1 MSLPP
6 NFGQA
11 FDLSSLTKPKVDPTT
26 PLPGIEVSVEN
37 LSSDI
42 LPLSLVRPV
51 IVLMWSPRSAESVEM
66 IKVLGKLQ
74 IDFKEAF
81 ALARVDIEAH
91 PQVAQAFQTKAVPY
105 AVAIIAEQMV
115 PLFEQSYP
123 EAQVRMVIDKVLTL
137 ASEQGIGQAPVE
149 QMEAEE
155 IEAMEALEAG
165 NYVAAE
171 AAYKKWLSRKPSENL
186 AKLGLAQTQLLMRT
200 EGSDLDTV
208 ISESTKN
215 PGDIALQLKAAD
227 VEMVNGG
234 VEAAFTRLLHAVRAT
249 SGDDRTKVKNH
260 LLNLFAL
267 VDPSDPR
274 LVAAR
279 KELASAL
286 FSEKH

>member
-11 FDLSSLTKPKVDPTT
+11 FDLSSLTKPKVDPSI

-51 IVLMWSPRSAESVEM
+51 IVLMWSPRSLESVEM
-66 IKVLGKLQ
+66 IKVLGKLEG
-74 IDFKEAF
+74 DYKEAF

-91 PQVAQAFQTKAVPY
+91 PQVAQAFQTKTVPY

-123 EAQVRMVIDKVLTL
+123 EAQVRMVLDKVLTL
-137 ASEQGIGQAPVE
+137 ASEQGIGHAPVE

-155 IEAMEALEAG
+155 IEAMDALEAG

-171 AAYKKWLSRKPSENL
+171 AAYKKWLSRKPGENL
-186 AKLGLAQTQLLMRT
+186 AKLGLAQTQLLIRT
-200 EGSDLDTV
+200 EGLELNVVLD
-208 ISESTKN
+208 ESTKN
-215 PGDIALQLKAAD
+215 PTDIALQLRAAD
-227 VEMVNGG
+227 VEIVNGG
-234 VEAAFTRLLHAVRAT
+234 VEAAFARLIQAVRST
-249 SGDDRTKVKNH
+249 SGDERTKVKDH

-267 VDPSDPR
+267 VDQSDPR

-286 FSEKH
+286 F

>member
-1 MSLPP
+1 MILPP

-11 FDLSSLTKPKVDPTT
+11 FDLSSLTKPKVDPSV

-42 LPLSLVRPV
+42 LPMSLVRPV

-66 IKVLGKLQ
+66 VKLLGKLE
-74 IDFKEAF
+74 IDYKEAF

-91 PQVAQAFQTKAVPY
+91 PQVAQAFQTKSIPY

-115 PLFEQSYP
+115 PLFEQPYP
-123 EAQVRMVIDKVLTL
+123 EAQVKMVLDKVLTL
-137 ASEQGIGQAPVE
+137 ASEQGVGQAPVE
-149 QMEAEE
+149 QMEPEE
-155 IEAMEALEAG
+155 AEAMDALEAG
-165 NYVAAE
+165 DYIAAE
-171 AAYKKWLSRKPSENL
+171 AAYKKWLSRKPAENL
-186 AKLGLAQTQLLMRT
+186 AKLGLAQTQLLIRT
-200 EGSDLDTV
+200 EGLELNVVLD
-208 ISESTKN
+208 ESTKN
-215 PGDIALQLKAAD
+215 PSDIALQLKAAD
-227 VEMVNGG
+227 VEIVNGG

-249 SGDDRTKVKNH
+249 SGDDRAKIKDH

-267 VDPSDPR
+267 VDQSDPR

-286 FSEKH
+286 F

>member
-26 PLPGIEVSVEN
+26 PLPGIEVTVEN

-66 IKVLGKLQ
+66 IKVLGKLEV
-74 IDFKEAF
+74 DYKGAF

-115 PLFEQSYP
+115 PLFEQTYP
-123 EAQVRMVIDKVLTL
+123 EAQVRMVMDKVLTL
-137 ASEQGIGQAPVE
+137 ASEQGIGQTPVE

-155 IEAMEALEAG
+155 IEAMDALEAG

-200 EGSDLDTV
+200 EGLELSEV
-208 ISESTKN
+208 IDQSALN
-215 PGDIALQLKAAD
+215 PSDIALQLKAAD

-234 VEAAFTRLLHAVRAT
+234 VEAAFARLIHAVRVT
-249 SGDDRTKVKNH
+249 SGDERTKVKDH
-260 LLNLFAL
+260 LLNLFTL
-267 VDPSDPR
+267 VDQSDPR

-286 FSEKH
+286 F

>member
-66 IKVLGKLQ
+66 IKVLGKLEV
-74 IDFKEAF
+74 DYKGAF

-123 EAQVRMVIDKVLTL
+123 EAQVRMVMDKVLTL

-155 IEAMEALEAG
+155 IEAMDALEAG

-200 EGSDLDTV
+200 EGLELSEV
-208 ISESTKN
+208 IDQSALN
-215 PGDIALQLKAAD
+215 PSDIALQLTTAD
-227 VEMVNGG
+227 VEIVNGG
-234 VEAAFTRLLHAVRAT
+234 VEAAFARLIHAVRAT
-249 SGDDRTKVKNH
+249 SGDERTKVKDH

-267 VDPSDPR
+267 VDQSDPR

-286 FSEKH
+286 F

>member
-11 FDLSSLTKPKVDPTT
+11 FDLSSLTKPKVDTST
-26 PLPGIEVSVEN
+26 PMPGIEVSVEN

-51 IVLMWSPRSAESVEM
+51 IVVMWSPRSPESVEVVK
-66 IKVLGKLQ
+66 ILGKLER
-74 IDFKEAF
+74 DYKEAF
-81 ALARVDIEAH
+81 ALARVDIESH
-91 PQVAQAFQTKAVPY
+91 PQVAQAFQTKSIPY

-115 PLFEQSYP
+115 PLFEQAYP
-123 EAQVRMVIDKVLTL
+123 EAQVKMVIDKVLTL
-137 ASEQGIGQAPVE
+137 SSEQGVGQAPVE

-155 IEAMEALEAG
+155 IEAMEALEAS
-165 NYVAAE
+165 NYLAAE
-171 AAYKKWLSRKPSENL
+171 AAYKKWLARKPSENL

-200 EGSDLDTV
+200 DGLDLNAV
-208 ISESTKN
+208 IDESTKN

-227 VEMVNGG
+227 VEIVNGG
-234 VEAAFTRLLHAVRAT
+234 VEAAFTRLLHAIRAT
-249 SGDDRTKVKNH
+249 SGDDRTKVKDH

-267 VDPSDPR
+267 VDQSDPR

-286 FSEKH
+286 F

>member
-11 FDLSSLTKPKVDPTT
+11 FDLSSLTKPKVDPST

-51 IVLMWSPRSAESVEM
+51 IVLMWSPRSKESLEIV
-66 IKVLGKLQ
+66 KVLGKLEV
-74 IDFKEAF
+74 DYKGAF
-81 ALARVDIEAH
+81 ALAHVDIEAH

-123 EAQVRMVIDKVLTL
+123 EAQVRMVLDKVLTL

-186 AKLGLAQTQLLMRT
+186 EKLGLAQTQLLMRT
-200 EGSDLDTV
+200 KGLELSAVIDQSALNPSDIT
-208 ISESTKN
+208 
-215 PGDIALQLKAAD
+215 LQLKAAD
-227 VEMVNGG
+227 VEIVNGG
-234 VEAAFTRLLHAVRAT
+234 VEAAFARLIHAVRAT
-249 SGDDRTKVKNH
+249 SGDERTKVKDH

-267 VDPSDPR
+267 VDQSDPR

-286 FSEKH
+286 F

>member
-11 FDLSSLTKPKVDPTT
+11 FDLSSLTKPKVDPSI
-26 PLPGIEVSVEN
+26 PMPGIQVTVEN
-37 LSSDI
+37 LSNEI

-51 IVLMWSPRSAESVEM
+51 IVLMWSSRSPESMEM
-66 IKVLGKLQ
+66 VKTLGKLEV
-74 IDFKEAF
+74 DYKEAF
-81 ALARVDIEAH
+81 ALARVDIDSNPE
-91 PQVAQAFQTKAVPY
+91 VGQAFQTKSIPY

-123 EAQVRMVIDKVLTL
+123 EAQVKMVIDKVLTL

-149 QMEAEE
+149 QIEPEE
-155 IEAMEALEAG
+155 IEAMDALESG
-165 NYVAAE
+165 DYSAAE
-171 AAYKKWLSRKPSENL
+171 AAYKKWLARKPAENL

-200 EGSDLDTV
+200 EGLDLKEIV
-208 ISESTKN
+208 AQSSAA
-215 PGDIALQLKAAD
+215 PADIELQLKAAD
-227 VEMVNGG
+227 VEIVTGG
-234 VEAAFTRLLHAVRAT
+234 VEDAFSRLLSVIRAT
-249 SGDDRTKVKNH
+249 SGDERTKAKNH

-274 LVAAR
+274 LAAAR

-286 FSEKH
+286 F

>member
-11 FDLSSLTKPKVDPTT
+11 FDLSSLTKPKVDPSI

-51 IVLMWSPRSAESVEM
+51 IVLMWSPRSLESVEM
-66 IKVLGKLQ
+66 IKVLGKLEG
-74 IDFKEAF
+74 DYKEAF

-91 PQVAQAFQTKAVPY
+91 PQVAQAFQTKTVPY

-123 EAQVRMVIDKVLTL
+123 EAQVRMVLDKVLTL

-155 IEAMEALEAG
+155 IEAMDALEAG

-171 AAYKKWLSRKPSENL
+171 AAYKKWLSRKPGENL
-186 AKLGLAQTQLLMRT
+186 AKLGLAQTQLLIRT
-200 EGSDLDTV
+200 ESLELNVVLD
-208 ISESTKN
+208 ESTKN
-215 PGDIALQLKAAD
+215 PTDIALQLRAAD
-227 VEMVNGG
+227 VEIVNGG
-234 VEAAFTRLLHAVRAT
+234 VEAAFARLIQAVRST
-249 SGDDRTKVKNH
+249 SGDERTKVKDH

-267 VDPSDPR
+267 VDQSDPR

-286 FSEKH
+286 F

>member
-11 FDLSSLTKPKVDPTT
+11 FDLSSLTKPKVDPAI

-51 IVLMWSPRSAESVEM
+51 IVLMWSPRSVESAEMV
-66 IKVLGKLQ
+66 KVLGKLENDYKQ
-74 IDFKEAF
+74 AF

-91 PQVAQAFQTKAVPY
+91 PQVAQAFQTKTIPY

-123 EAQVRMVIDKVLTL
+123 EAQVRMVLDKVLTL
-137 ASEQGIGQAPVE
+137 ASEQGIGEAPVE

-155 IEAMEALEAG
+155 IEALEALEAG
-165 NYVAAE
+165 NYLAAE
-171 AAYKKWLSRKPSENL
+171 VAYKKWLSRKPSENL
-186 AKLGLAQTQLLMRT
+186 AKIGLAQTQLLIRT
-200 EGSDLDTV
+200 EGLELDAV

-227 VEMVNGG
+227 VEIVNGG

-249 SGDDRTKVKNH
+249 AGDDRAKVKDH

-286 FSEKH
+286 F

>member
-66 IKVLGKLQ
+66 IKVLGKLEV
-74 IDFKEAF
+74 DYKGAF
-81 ALARVDIEAH
+81 ALAKVDIEAH

-123 EAQVRMVIDKVLTL
+123 EAQVRMVMDKVLTL

-155 IEAMEALEAG
+155 IEAMDALEAG

-200 EGSDLDTV
+200 EGLELSEV
-208 ISESTKN
+208 IDQSALN
-215 PGDIALQLKAAD
+215 PSDIALQLKAAD
-227 VEMVNGG
+227 VEIVNGG
-234 VEAAFTRLLHAVRAT
+234 VEAAFARLIHAVRAT
-249 SGDDRTKVKNH
+249 SGDERTKVKDH

-267 VDPSDPR
+267 VDQSDPR

-286 FSEKH
+286 F

>member
-11 FDLSSLTKPKVDPTT
+11 FDLSSLTKPKVDPSI
-26 PLPGIEVSVEN
+26 PMPGIQVTVEN
-37 LSSDI
+37 LSNEI

-51 IVLMWSPRSAESVEM
+51 IVLMWSSRSPESMEM
-66 IKVLGKLQ
+66 VKTLGKLEV
-74 IDFKEAF
+74 DYKAAF
-81 ALARVDIEAH
+81 ALARVDIDSNPE
-91 PQVAQAFQTKAVPY
+91 VGQAFQTKSIPY

-123 EAQVRMVIDKVLTL
+123 EAQVKMVIDKVLTL

-149 QMEAEE
+149 QIEPEE
-155 IEAMEALEAG
+155 TEAMHALESG
-165 NYVAAE
+165 DYSAAE
-171 AAYKKWLSRKPSENL
+171 AAYKKWLARKPAENL

-200 EGSDLDTV
+200 EGLDLKEIVAQSSAAPT
-208 ISESTKN
+208 
-215 PGDIALQLKAAD
+215 DIELQLKAAD
-227 VEMVNGG
+227 VEIVTGG
-234 VEAAFTRLLHAVRAT
+234 VEDAFSRLLSVIRAT
-249 SGDDRTKVKNH
+249 SGDERTKAKNH

-274 LVAAR
+274 LAAAR

-286 FSEKH
+286 F

>member
-26 PLPGIEVSVEN
+26 PLPGIEVTVEN

-66 IKVLGKLQ
+66 IKVLGKLEV
-74 IDFKEAF
+74 DYKGAF

-123 EAQVRMVIDKVLTL
+123 EAQVRMVMDKVLTL

-149 QMEAEE
+149 QMEPEE
-155 IEAMEALEAG
+155 IEAMDALEAG

-200 EGSDLDTV
+200 EGLELSEV
-208 ISESTKN
+208 IDQSALN
-215 PGDIALQLKAAD
+215 PSDIALQLKAAD
-227 VEMVNGG
+227 VEIVNGG
-234 VEAAFTRLLHAVRAT
+234 VEAAFARLIHAVRAT
-249 SGDDRTKVKNH
+249 SGDERTKVKDH

-267 VDPSDPR
+267 VDQSDPR

-286 FSEKH
+286 F

>member
-11 FDLSSLTKPKVDPTT
+11 FDLSSLTKPKVDPSI
-26 PLPGIEVSVEN
+26 PMPGIEVSVEN

-51 IVLMWSPRSAESVEM
+51 IVLMWSPRSPESVDM
-66 IKVLGKLQ
+66 VKVLGKLEV
-74 IDFKEAF
+74 DYKAAF
-81 ALARVDIEAH
+81 SLARVDIDAH
-91 PQVAQAFQTKAVPY
+91 PQVAQAFQTKSIPY

-123 EAQVRMVIDKVLTL
+123 EAQVKMVIDKVIAL
-137 ASEQGIGQAPVE
+137 AAEQGVGEAPVE

-155 IEAMEALEAG
+155 IEAMEALESG
-165 NYVAAE
+165 NYIAAE
-171 AAYKKWLSRKPSENL
+171 AAYKKWLARKPAENL

-200 EGSDLDTV
+200 EGLELNAV
-208 ISESTKN
+208 IDESTKN
-215 PGDIALQLKAAD
+215 PTDIDLQLKAAD
-227 VEMVNGG
+227 VEIVNGG

-249 SGDDRTKVKNH
+249 SGDERAKVKDH

-267 VDPSDPR
+267 VDQGDPR

-286 FSEKH
+286 F

>member
-26 PLPGIEVSVEN
+26 PLPGIEVTVEN

-51 IVLMWSPRSAESVEM
+51 IVLMWSPRSVESVDTVN
-66 IKVLGKLQ
+66 VLGKLELDYKQ
-74 IDFKEAF
+74 AF
-81 ALARVDIEAH
+81 ALARVDIDAH
-91 PQVAQAFQTKAVPY
+91 PQVAQAFQTKSIPY

-123 EAQVRMVIDKVLTL
+123 EAQVRMVLDKVLSL
-137 ASEQGIGQAPVE
+137 ASEQGVGQAPVE

-155 IEAMEALEAG
+155 IEALEALEAG
-165 NYVAAE
+165 DYVAAE

-186 AKLGLAQTQLLMRT
+186 AKLGLAQTQLLIRT
-200 EGSDLDTV
+200 EDLELVSV

-215 PGDIALQLKAAD
+215 PSDIGLQLKAAD

-234 VEAAFTRLLHAVRAT
+234 VDAAFTRLLHAVRAT
-249 SGDDRTKVKNH
+249 SGDDRAKVKNH
-260 LLNLFAL
+260 LLNLFSL

-286 FSEKH
+286 F

>member
-66 IKVLGKLQ
+66 IKVLGKLEV
-74 IDFKEAF
+74 DYKGAF

-123 EAQVRMVIDKVLTL
+123 EAQVRMVMDKVLTL

-155 IEAMEALEAG
+155 IEAMDALEAG
-165 NYVAAE
+165 NYLAAE

-200 EGSDLDTV
+200 EGLELSEV
-208 ISESTKN
+208 IDQSALN
-215 PGDIALQLKAAD
+215 PSDIALQLKAAD
-227 VEMVNGG
+227 VEIVNGG
-234 VEAAFTRLLHAVRAT
+234 VEAAFARLIHAVRAT
-249 SGDDRTKVKNH
+249 SGDERTKVKDH

-267 VDPSDPR
+267 VDQSDPR

-286 FSEKH
+286 F

>member
-11 FDLSSLTKPKVDPTT
+11 FDLSSLTKPKVDPSV

-42 LPLSLVRPV
+42 LPMSLVRPV
-51 IVLMWSPRSAESVEM
+51 IVLMWSARSAESVEM
-66 IKVLGKLQ
+66 LKLLGKLE
-74 IDFKEAF
+74 IDYKEAF

-91 PQVAQAFQTKAVPY
+91 PQVAQAFQTKSIPY

-115 PLFEQSYP
+115 PLFEQPYP
-123 EAQVRMVIDKVLTL
+123 EAQVKMVLDKVLTL
-137 ASEQGIGQAPVE
+137 ASEQGVGQAPVE
-149 QMEAEE
+149 QMEPEE
-155 IEAMEALEAG
+155 AEAMDALEAAD
-165 NYVAAE
+165 YIAAE
-171 AAYKKWLSRKPSENL
+171 AAYKKWLSRKPAENL
-186 AKLGLAQTQLLMRT
+186 AKLGLAQTQLLIRT
-200 EGSDLDTV
+200 EGLELNAVLD
-208 ISESTKN
+208 ESTKN
-215 PGDIALQLKAAD
+215 PSDIALQLKAAD
-227 VEMVNGG
+227 VEIVNGG

-249 SGDDRTKVKNH
+249 SGDDRAKIKDH

-267 VDPSDPR
+267 VDQSDPR

-286 FSEKH
+286 F

>member
-1 MSLPP
+1 M
-6 NFGQA
+6 
-11 FDLSSLTKPKVDPTT
+11 
-26 PLPGIEVSVEN
+26 PGIEVSVEN

-51 IVLMWSPRSAESVEM
+51 IVVMWSPRSPESIEVV
-66 IKVLGKLQ
+66 KVLGKLER
-74 IDFKEAF
+74 DYKEAF

-91 PQVAQAFQTKAVPY
+91 PQVAQAFQTKSIPY

-115 PLFEQSYP
+115 PLFEQAYP
-123 EAQVRMVIDKVLTL
+123 EAQVKMVIDKVLTL
-137 ASEQGIGQAPVE
+137 SSEQGVGQAPVE

-165 NYVAAE
+165 NYLAAE
-171 AAYKKWLSRKPSENL
+171 AAYKKWLARKPSENL

-200 EGSDLDTV
+200 DGLDLNAV
-208 ISESTKN
+208 IDESTKN

-227 VEMVNGG
+227 VEIVNGG
-234 VEAAFTRLLHAVRAT
+234 VEAAFTRLLHAIRAT
-249 SGDDRTKVKNH
+249 SGDDRTKVKDH

-267 VDPSDPR
+267 VDQTDPR

-286 FSEKH
+286 F

>member
-11 FDLSSLTKPKVDPTT
+11 FDLSSLTKPKVDPSI
-26 PLPGIEVSVEN
+26 PMPGIEVSVEN

-66 IKVLGKLQ
+66 VKVLGKLEV
-74 IDFKEAF
+74 DYKVAF
-81 ALARVDIEAH
+81 SLARVDIEAH
-91 PQVAQAFQTKAVPY
+91 PQVAQAFQTKSIPY

-155 IEAMEALEAG
+155 IEALDALEAG
-165 NYVAAE
+165 DYVAAE
-171 AAYKKWLSRKPSENL
+171 AAYKKWLSRKPADNL

-200 EGSDLDTV
+200 EGLELETV
-208 ISESTKN
+208 MAESSKN
-215 PGDIALQLKAAD
+215 PNDVTLQLKAAD
-227 VEMVNGG
+227 VEMVNGK
-234 VEAAFTRLLHAVRAT
+234 VESAFARLIQTVKATAA
-249 SGDDRTKVKNH
+249 DDRTKAKDH

-286 FSEKH
+286 F